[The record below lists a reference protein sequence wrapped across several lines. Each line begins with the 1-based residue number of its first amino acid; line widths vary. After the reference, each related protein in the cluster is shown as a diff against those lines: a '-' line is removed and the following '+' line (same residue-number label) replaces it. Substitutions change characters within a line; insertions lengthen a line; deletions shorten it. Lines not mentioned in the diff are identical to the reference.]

1 MQGYMDKVTK
11 SLKLLGVGVVL
22 FASIVLPSAGRNV
35 GNAYDTCFPASM
47 REGIRESLWE
57 GPHGLLSFSQDN
69 GLEPPM
75 IHSKWYVDG
84 LCGGDDGRL
93 EAELWAR
100 EFGRAVAQMLDEYGR
115 SWKTILRQEER
126 VGAVED
132 LLDLAD
138 WFFQKPGYGNGLLF
152 FRLQDLALAQICHL
166 LCDMSIPV
174 GTVAALMDRM
184 VGHPDSVELG
194 AKVLR
199 EECPEAGFPL
209 IDWQEEESIRW
220 NPVERGCRADV
231 TVAPLETC
239 WNKHREVICRWRENH
254 GLPHMATYQFA
265 GESFRQSL
273 PRKLQFFVDDEH
285 PAHGANVGTLVDW
298 DRKFHR
304 TFMLGANTPHLPAVQ
319 YLLLFREKAGK
330 IPDSPPVDWDI
341 PLPSG
346 VCRSYDDPL
355 EAAFDAAWAPFR
367 IRFGNAQASYWIIR
381 QIREGTFPDG
391 GWL

>member
-22 FASIVLPSAGRNV
+22 FVSIVLPSAGRNV

-47 REGIRESLWE
+47 REGILESLWE

-184 VGHPDSVELG
+184 VGYPDSVELG

-220 NPVERGCRADV
+220 NPVEDTRGQANKLLTKRGAMGRGAKEGRLRREGGAGSRSPRVGLANRQAAQTDG
-231 TVAPLETC
+231 TV
-239 WNKHREVICRWRENH
+239 RS
-254 GLPHMATYQFA
+254 
-265 GESFRQSL
+265 ESPSYPSGRQQTSRTISSSARMRRRQSSVTGQGLMSQISRAYSAMVRSVLNL
-273 PRKLQFFVDDEH
+273 PECAMLCRH
-285 PAHGANVGTLVDW
+285 IRAH
-298 DRKFHR
+298 
-304 TFMLGANTPHLPAVQ
+304 
-319 YLLLFREKAGK
+319 
-330 IPDSPPVDWDI
+330 
-341 PLPSG
+341 
-346 VCRSYDDPL
+346 
-355 EAAFDAAWAPFR
+355 AFWSRNAWATFSW
-367 IRFGNAQASYWIIR
+367 QA
-381 QIREGTFPDG
+381 T
-391 GWL
+391 